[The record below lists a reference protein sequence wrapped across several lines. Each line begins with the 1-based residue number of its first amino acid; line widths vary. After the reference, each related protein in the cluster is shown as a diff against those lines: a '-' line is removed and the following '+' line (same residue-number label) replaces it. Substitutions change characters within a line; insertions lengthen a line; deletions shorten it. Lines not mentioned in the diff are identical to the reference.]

1 MYYYAMYYE
10 EHIDYIRQYKNNIR
24 KISYRTHRPKL
35 TKSLDLEFTNHSK
48 SYDLHFSKS
57 GILTNSYFYRY
68 IKNKITQIILNT
80 YSYDK
85 NNNINFILSVN
96 AITNV
101 LDLLVEF
108 EYNEQGKILHEIV
121 THYSKYDDSFYIQEF
136 YHSYKENYHK
146 VEYNDEGLEEDV
158 QYVSEQWFNEKGD
171 IIERKFW
178 SSEDGIHIWDKYV
191 LDDAGKW
198 KEFDVNEDGSLVERK
213 IDYKWESTL
222 EVSEGFERVTDF
234 RDGEPMWIKE
244 KKIEFY

>member
-1 MYYYAMYYE
+1 MYYE
-10 EHIDYIRQYKNNIR
+10 EHKDYIRQYKKNIR

-35 TKSLDLEFTNHSK
+35 TKSLDLEFTKHSK

-68 IKNKITQIILNT
+68 NENKITQIILNT

-85 NNNINFILSVN
+85 NNNINVILSVN

-158 QYVSEQWFNEKGD
+158 QYISEEWFNENGD
-171 IIERKFW
+171 LIERKFW
-178 SSEDGIHIWDKYV
+178 SSEAGIHIWEKYA
-191 LDDAGKW
+191 LNDDGKW
-198 KEFDVNEDGSLVERK
+198 KEFDVNEDGSIVERK

-222 EVSEGFERVTDF
+222 EESDGFERVTDF
-234 RDGEPMWIKE
+234 RDGEPMWIRE
-244 KKIEFY
+244 KKTEFYEKTTQ